1 MVKNTGTD
9 PQEEFILNLRV
20 TTNLL
25 EASFSKVLD
34 SLRDYGNCLVFLAIG
49 TTFKLALSHDDFAVF
64 ALEGTVILL
73 QISLSISLFTVLSI
87 IEQII

>member
-1 MVKNTGTD
+1 MG
-9 PQEEFILNLRV
+9 P
-20 TTNLL
+20 
-25 EASFSKVLD
+25 
-34 SLRDYGNCLVFLAIG
+34 
-49 TTFKLALSHDDFAVF
+49 KLALSHDDFAVF